1 MAIQEEKRR
10 EELLGVPRER
20 HSADLG
26 GSGGDLVQMLRGMC
40 LSQDTSRV
48 LPIPAHCHGKQG
60 SFCPGLKTPQC
71 LKTLQCTLRAVKA
84 AAGARENIT
93 EGPKNP
99 QTAGKISCNSCFL
112 GGSCSSLEFGC

>member
-1 MAIQEEKRR
+1 MAIREGRRR
-10 EELLGVPRER
+10 EELLGVPWER

-40 LSQDTSRV
+40 LSQGISRV
-48 LPIPAHCHGKQG
+48 LPIPSHCHGEQG
-60 SFCPGLKTPQC
+60 SFCPGLKTLQC
-71 LKTLQCTLRAVKA
+71 LKTPQCTLQAVKA

-99 QTAGKISCNSCFL
+99 QTAGKISCNSCF
-112 GGSCSSLEFGC
+112 